1 MQAKKTAG
9 NGSIQQPLLLHAH
22 QLLILAISDGLITV
36 VIFAAD
42 AADVEHAPLSVRL
55 HGGATVDAAT
65 MAAALQSAR
74 VRAKQIVSTLNSLS
88 KR

>member
-1 MQAKKTAG
+1 VINQR
-9 NGSIQQPLLLHAH
+9 SHFSQPLCSFVTLTNGV
-22 QLLILAISDGLITV
+22 SDGMITV
-36 VIFAAD
+36 VIFASD
-42 AADVEHAPLSVRL
+42 SADVDHAPLSVRL

-74 VRAKQIVSTLNSLS
+74 LRAKQIVSTLNSLS